1 MKALIKQARITD
13 PNSSFN
19 GQITDIFIE
28 NGVISQI
35 GKDLSVQAD
44 QVIDAKGACLS
55 PGWVDVFAHFG
66 DPGYEYKESL
76 ESGSAAAAAG
86 GFTDVF
92 VIPNTQPVLQSKS
105 NIEYI
110 VSKAKALPVNIRP
123 IGAITRGCEGKDLAE
138 MYDMRASGAVAFSDG
153 IHAVQSAGLLVKALQ
168 YVKAFNGV
176 LIQLPDDKSINP
188 HGLMHEGIISTQ
200 LGMAGKPALAEELV
214 VNRDIELTRYAESQI
229 HFTAVSTARSV
240 DAIRAAKKEGPGIS
254 CSVTPYHL
262 FFCDEDITT
271 YDSNLKVN
279 PPLRSKEDRAALIS
293 ALQNGDIDCIAT
305 HHLPHEYDSKVL
317 EFEYAKFGMI
327 GLETAFGVLQT
338 AVPEVKPELWVQ
350 LLAIGPRAIF
360 GLDPVTIEK
369 GAVASLTLFDPKEKW
384 TVTEKDLRSRSK
396 NTPFTGKELTGKVK
410 GIFNKD
416 AVILQ

>member
-35 GKDLSVQAD
+35 GKDLTVQAD
-44 QVIDAKGACLS
+44 QVIDAKGVCLS

-110 VSKAKALPVNIRP
+110 VSKAKALSVNIRP

-168 YVKAFNGV
+168 YVS
-176 LIQLPDDKSINP
+176 IQR
-188 HGLMHEGIISTQ
+188 ST
-200 LGMAGKPALAEELV
+200 
-214 VNRDIELTRYAESQI
+214 
-229 HFTAVSTARSV
+229 
-240 DAIRAAKKEGPGIS
+240 
-254 CSVTPYHL
+254 
-262 FFCDEDITT
+262 
-271 YDSNLKVN
+271 
-279 PPLRSKEDRAALIS
+279 
-293 ALQNGDIDCIAT
+293 
-305 HHLPHEYDSKVL
+305 
-317 EFEYAKFGMI
+317 
-327 GLETAFGVLQT
+327 
-338 AVPEVKPELWVQ
+338 
-350 LLAIGPRAIF
+350 
-360 GLDPVTIEK
+360 DPV
-369 GAVASLTLFDPKEKW
+369 A
-384 TVTEKDLRSRSK
+384 RR
-396 NTPFTGKELTGKVK
+396 
-410 GIFNKD
+410 
-416 AVILQ
+416 

>member
-1 MKALIKQARITD
+1 VEAIRQAKQA
-13 PNSSFN
+13 
-19 GQITDIFIE
+19 
-28 NGVISQI
+28 
-35 GKDLSVQAD
+35 
-44 QVIDAKGACLS
+44 
-55 PGWVDVFAHFG
+55 
-66 DPGYEYKESL
+66 
-76 ESGSAAAAAG
+76 
-86 GFTDVF
+86 
-92 VIPNTQPVLQSKS
+92 
-105 NIEYI
+105 
-110 VSKAKALPVNIRP
+110 
-123 IGAITRGCEGKDLAE
+123 
-138 MYDMRASGAVAFSDG
+138 
-153 IHAVQSAGLLVKALQ
+153 
-168 YVKAFNGV
+168 
-176 LIQLPDDKSINP
+176 
-188 HGLMHEGIISTQ
+188 
-200 LGMAGKPALAEELV
+200 
-214 VNRDIELTRYAESQI
+214 
-229 HFTAVSTARSV
+229 
-240 DAIRAAKKEGPGIS
+240 GPGIS

-327 GLETAFGVLQT
+327 GLETAYGVLQT
-338 AVPEVKPELWVQ
+338 AVPEVKPEQWVQ

-369 GAVASLTLFDPKEKW
+369 GAVTSLTLFDPKEKW
-384 TVTEKDLRSRSK
+384 TVAEKDLRSRSK

>member
-1 MKALIKQARITD
+1 MKALIKHARITD

-28 NGVISQI
+28 NGIISQI
-35 GKDLSVQAD
+35 GKDLKVQAD

-138 MYDMRASGAVAFSDG
+138 MYDMRASGSVAFSDG

-262 FFCDEDITT
+262 FFCDEDITS

-327 GLETAFGVLQT
+327 GLETAYGVLQT
-338 AVPEVKPELWVQ
+338 AVPEVKPEQWVQ
-350 LLAIGPRAIF
+350 LLAIGPRTIF

-410 GIFNKD
+410 GIINKD